1 MGEHRAQRR
10 CLIAMT
16 SFAPAPDLRRRR
28 LVTLVLASPLLHYA
42 PEGGADDAV
51 PPVVGTPPRV
61 IDRMLGMARLRSTD
75 MLIDLG
81 SGDGRIVL
89 EAAQRYGARAL
100 GVEMRADLVES
111 SRRKAEELGV
121 AARASFR
128 TEDIFATDL
137 TQATVLT
144 LYLSGE
150 FNERLAPRIL
160 STMRPGARVISHDF
174 AIGTWKP
181 DATDRFDVPEKNY
194 GRGGESIVMLWVVP
208 ANAAGRWAGTL
219 GEGSMQRP
227 FEFSI
232 AQQFQM
238 IEGALRS
245 GDRLRR
251 FTRAG
256 LRADDI
262 TLGIEHA
269 PSPYS
274 KGTVTARIDG
284 DAMTGIFRFDGT
296 SAVGAPFRARRIDAR
311 PDLFD

>member
-1 MGEHRAQRR
+1 MGEHRAQCRR
-10 CLIAMT
+10 IFTMT
-16 SFAPAPDLRRRR
+16 RRVPEPDLDRRRF
-28 LVTLVLASPLLHYA
+28 VSLVLASPLLPYA
-42 PEGGADDAV
+42 ARGIADETT

-61 IDRMLGMARLRSTD
+61 IDRMLGLARLRSTD

-111 SRRKAEELGV
+111 SRQKAEQLGV
-121 AARASFR
+121 AARAMFR

-137 TQATVLT
+137 REATVLT

-150 FNERLAPRIL
+150 FNDRLAPRIL
-160 STMRPGARVISHDF
+160 ATMRPGARVISHDF
-174 AIGTWKP
+174 AMSTWKP
-181 DATDRFDVPEKNY
+181 DAMERFDVPEKNY
-194 GRGGESIVMLWVVP
+194 GRGGESIVMLWIVP

-219 GEGSMQRP
+219 GEGSMNRT

-238 IEGALRS
+238 IEGALRT

-251 FTRAG
+251 FTQAR

-274 KGTVTARIDG
+274 KGTVTARVEG
-284 DAMTGIFRFDGT
+284 DAMSGIFRFDGT
-296 SAVGAPFRARRIDAR
+296 SAVGAPFRARRIDTR
-311 PDLFD
+311 PDIFD